1 MKKLKNSELNRIS
14 VSEFKNASK
23 SPIIIILDNI
33 RSAHNVGSIF
43 RTCDAFLINEIILCG
58 ITATPP
64 NNEIRKTALGSTE
77 SVDWRYFD
85 NIEEAVLSLRKEG
98 FQIISIEQAD
108 KSLKLEKFSPKKNE
122 KYAFIFGNEIKGI
135 DQKIIDISD
144 NIIEIPQFG
153 TKHSLNVSVSAGIV
167 IWDVFSKISLG
178 SRASFEGP
186 GPLQMALSRQ
196 TIGIALMQSFWRA
209 VGVEIRS
216 GCFSRQD
223 ICLIM

>member
-14 VSEFKNASK
+14 VSEFKNTSK

-43 RTCDAFLINEIILCG
+43 RTCDAFLISEIILCG

-85 NIEEAVLSLRKEG
+85 NIEEAVLSLKKEG

-108 KSLKLEKFSPKKNE
+108 KSLKLEKFSTKKNE

-167 IWDVFSKISLG
+167 IWDVFSKIS
-178 SRASFEGP
+178 
-186 GPLQMALSRQ
+186 
-196 TIGIALMQSFWRA
+196 
-209 VGVEIRS
+209 
-216 GCFSRQD
+216 FSQFD
-223 ICLIM
+223 